1 MLFAYKRFLELVN
14 DTQNVKILYEYIEN
28 TMKAPIDTSDLLRWQ
43 WVQCISA
50 FDKFVHDIVR
60 IGMIDIFQG
69 NRLATPKYNKY
80 FSNGHSNI
88 RGYAKFTVNCSDD
101 F

>member
-43 WVQCISA
+43 WVQCI
-50 FDKFVHDIVR
+50 
-60 IGMIDIFQG
+60 
-69 NRLATPKYNKY
+69 
-80 FSNGHSNI
+80 
-88 RGYAKFTVNCSDD
+88 
-101 F
+101 